1 MRQRSY
7 KLVLLG
13 LGAILPSA
21 AAAQAAVADALVETA
36 ILSHA
41 VEKGQVLSARDFMIQ
56 KMGAGAARGALTA
69 AQAAGLEAARRL
81 DGGKIVRGYDVVR
94 AQLVRRGEPVTITLI
109 DGPLS
114 ISAEGRALSGGS
126 QGEMV
131 RVVNTTTNITIDAQ
145 VEATGVVRLVPHQS
159 AQ

>member
-1 MRQRSY
+1 MRRQSCKY
-7 KLVLLG
+7 ALLG
-13 LGAILPSA
+13 LGAILSSA
-21 AAAQAAVADALVETA
+21 AAAQATAADAAVDA
-36 ILSHA
+36 AVLSHA
-41 VEKGQVLSARDFMIQ
+41 IEKGQVLSAHDFTSQ

-81 DGGKIVRGYDVVR
+81 DGGKMVRAYDVVR

-126 QGEMV
+126 KGEMV
-131 RVVNTTTNITIDAQ
+131 RVVNSATNITIDAQ
-145 VEATGVVRLVPHQS
+145 VEATGVVRLAPRQS

>member
-1 MRQRSY
+1 MRWPSY

-21 AAAQAAVADALVETA
+21 ADAQAAVADAMVDA
-36 ILSHA
+36 AVLSHA
-41 VEKGQVLSARDFMIQ
+41 IEKGQVLSARDFTSQ

-69 AQAAGLEAARRL
+69 AQAAGQEAARRL
-81 DGGKIVRGYDVVR
+81 DGGKIVRAYDVVR

-126 QGEMV
+126 KGEMV
-131 RVVNTTTNITIDAQ
+131 RVVNSTTNITIDAQ
-145 VEATGVVRLVPHQS
+145 VEAAGVVRLVSRQS